1 MIILF
6 GKPLQKLVRLCL
18 SDSFVDEI
26 NQHSDAAVIKRALTK
41 KDANV
46 FSVFSDNKYKTNNC
60 IRFGDRIGLGEKKT
74 KFELELI

>member
-6 GKPLQKLVRLCL
+6 DKPVQKIVRLCF

-41 KDANV
+41 KDTNFFRV
-46 FSVFSDNKYKTNNC
+46 ISDNKYKTNNW
-60 IRFGDRIGLGEKKT
+60 ISFGDRIGLGKKT
-74 KFELELI
+74 KFELGLI